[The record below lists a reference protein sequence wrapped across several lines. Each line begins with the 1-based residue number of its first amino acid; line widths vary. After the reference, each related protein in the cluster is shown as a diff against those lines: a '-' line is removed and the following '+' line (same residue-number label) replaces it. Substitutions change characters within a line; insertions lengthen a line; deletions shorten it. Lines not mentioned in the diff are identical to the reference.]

1 MWPSTTGAARNPSTA
16 ETMRLFLALL
26 CSAAFAFAFAGPAEE
41 VRAADTAR
49 VMATIA
55 GDTNRLAPLLSDALS
70 YGHSNGRAQTKEE
83 FLEAV
88 RSNRVR
94 YEAYDYEETQ
104 ITPVATDLALMTGT
118 ARLRATAGT
127 ERVAFRLRFL
137 SVWRRESGSWRLL
150 AHQSARAPDTN

>member
-1 MWPSTTGAARNPSTA
+1 ML
-16 ETMRLFLALL
+16 RLFLILL
-26 CSAAFAFAFAGPAEE
+26 CTAGFATAAPADE

-104 ITPVATDLALMTGT
+104 ITPVAPDLALMTGT

-137 SVWRRESGSWRLL
+137 SVWRRESGNWQLR
-150 AHQSARAPDTN
+150 AYQSAHAPDNN

>member
-1 MWPSTTGAARNPSTA
+1 
-16 ETMRLFLALL
+16 MRLLFALL
-26 CSAAFAFAFAGPAEE
+26 CTAACAVAGPADE

-55 GDTNRLAPLLSDALS
+55 GDTARLAPLLAADLS

-94 YEAYDYEETQ
+94 YEAYDYETVQ
-104 ITPVATDLALMTGT
+104 ITPVAADLALMTGT
-118 ARLRATAGT
+118 ARLRATAGA

-137 SVWRRESGSWRLL
+137 SVWRREDGAWRLF
-150 AHQSARAPDTN
+150 AYQSARAPEAD